1 MKTLHGRHALQ
12 ASSHLRLGQTRK
24 LPGSR
29 HEKRAFSAGPVY
41 FRRLIGLPCAI
52 LLLFSAISAEA
63 RTLKLT
69 TWNLEW
75 LTARP
80 AGDAEL
86 PQDVTPKQAEDVA
99 LLAKYA
105 ERVASDVIAIQ
116 EVDGPEIAARVFPP
130 DRYVIHMTRDRV
142 VQRVGLVVRRGIDFV
157 VNPDLVALVP
167 APEARHP
174 LRSGADITLHLPG
187 GFLRI
192 LAVHLKTGCREEPL
206 SRSHRPSCEVL
217 RQQVPALQGWI
228 AQRRAEGVPFV
239 IMGDFN
245 RWMDGRDQLLAA
257 LRQSAPL
264 ARATEGFSSPCWGGG
279 GFIDHILAGGAAA
292 AWMQPDSLRVTVY
305 REQGAGWK
313 ERLSDHCAV
322 SVSFEIPD

>member
-1 MKTLHGRHALQ
+1 MKTLHGRHALK
-12 ASSHLRLGQTRK
+12 ASSHFQLGQTRK
-24 LPGSR
+24 LPGSQ
-29 HEKRAFSAGPVY
+29 HEKWAYLA
-41 FRRLIGLPCAI
+41 RLICFRWLISLPCAA
-52 LLLFSAISAEA
+52 LLLFSAISADA
-63 RTLKLT
+63 KTLKLT

-75 LTARP
+75 LTAKP
-80 AGDAEL
+80 AGDPEL
-86 PQDVTPKQAEDVA
+86 PQDVTPKRAEDVA
-99 LLAKYA
+99 SLARYA

-167 APEARHP
+167 APTARHP
-174 LRSGADITLHLPG
+174 LRSGADITLRLPG

-206 SRSHRPSCEVL
+206 SRSSRPSCEVL

-228 AQRRAEGVPFV
+228 AQRREEGVPFV

-245 RWMDGRDQLLAA
+245 RWMDGRDQMLAA

-292 AWMQPDSLRVTVY
+292 AWMRPDTLRVTMY
-305 REQGAGWK
+305 RESGAGWK

-322 SVSFEIPD
+322 SVNFEIPG

>member
-1 MKTLHGRHALQ
+1 MKTLHGRDALQ

-80 AGDAEL
+80 AGDPEL

-174 LRSGADITLHLPG
+174 LRSGGLDAAG
-187 GFLRI
+187 
-192 LAVHLKTGCREEPL
+192 LAAGH
-206 SRSHRPSCEVL
+206 
-217 RQQVPALQGWI
+217 
-228 AQRRAEGVPFV
+228 GVPGTGPGMERAAVRPLRGVGELRDPGLMLQSV
-239 IMGDFN
+239 I
-245 RWMDGRDQLLAA
+245 
-257 LRQSAPL
+257 
-264 ARATEGFSSPCWGGG
+264 
-279 GFIDHILAGGAAA
+279 
-292 AWMQPDSLRVTVY
+292 
-305 REQGAGWK
+305 
-313 ERLSDHCAV
+313 AV
-322 SVSFEIPD
+322 P